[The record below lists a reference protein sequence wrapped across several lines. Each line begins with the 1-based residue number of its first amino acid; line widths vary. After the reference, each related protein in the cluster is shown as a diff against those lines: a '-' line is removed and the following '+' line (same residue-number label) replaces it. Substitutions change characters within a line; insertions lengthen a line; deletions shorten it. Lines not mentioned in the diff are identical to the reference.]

1 LIRRQLKLDFCVLV
15 VVNSVYS
22 RKRVLRALCLECESV
37 GSLWL
42 FAVQMSLLALAVQ
55 GARVRKDAS
64 RAA

>member
-1 LIRRQLKLDFCVLV
+1 
-15 VVNSVYS
+15 
-22 RKRVLRALCLECESV
+22 VLRALCLECESV